1 MTVSSRLALAMVVL
15 VVVTSC
21 VVSAFA
27 YYFVAEAPPHGA
39 LTAIISAALAG
50 GADCGGV
57 RDRSCR
63 RNCEWFAQAA
73 ARRRWRRRGC
83 GCSLR
88 PEQSAAYQALIDSEQ
103 MAQAIVEDAL
113 DAFVQTDECC
123 VVLDWSPHAEALTGG
138 RARRPSA
145 AAWRIW
151 FFRNCFASCTGSGST
166 GS

>member
-50 GADCGGV
+50 GAVAAVLAIAVAVGITNGLRKPPLGV
-57 RDRSCR
+57 AEVVDVHPG
-63 RNCEWFAQAA
+63 A
-73 ARRRWRRRGC
+73 
-83 GCSLR
+83 
-88 PEQSAAYQALIDSEQ
+88 EQAYQTLIDNEK
-103 MAQAIVEDAL
+103 MARAIIEGAL

-123 VVLDWSPHAEALTGG
+123 VILNWSPHAEAWGG
-138 RARRPSA
+138 RTRRPSA
-145 AAWRIW
+145 GAWKSW
-151 FFRNCFASCTGSGST
+151 SFRKHSVPCTGNGST
-166 GS
+166 VS